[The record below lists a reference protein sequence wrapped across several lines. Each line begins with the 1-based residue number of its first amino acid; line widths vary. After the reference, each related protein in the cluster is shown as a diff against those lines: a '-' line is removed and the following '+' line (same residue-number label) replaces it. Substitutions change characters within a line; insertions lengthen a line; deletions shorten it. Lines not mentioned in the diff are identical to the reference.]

1 MNTHGDFKLKDIGG
15 GLVAVKA
22 IFELGAGQKE
32 GLADVGLRKRLL
44 QALGEE
50 PLVHRMLQKQ
60 TVGQTSTDAELDEER
75 NAVSNLLAGKALAL
89 PLDTTMTVVPL
100 ESGEVALVSLAPL
113 TEELFTAVT
122 ELGEVHALVAP
133 SLQHWTFLPEWAERL
148 PQARVL
154 VAPAALGEDLADKL
168 PTELI
173 ARAEVLIDGSEQ
185 LPGLEG
191 RLLRGAPLN
200 LNEVCFYHKA
210 SETLVVSDAFYGG
223 YKSTSTWF
231 QRLWFK
237 LTKGMKLD
245 SSSLPV
251 YRSERVHSHGSV
263 AEAVACID
271 SMLDDWKFNKIVFAH
286 GTVPLEHD
294 CRNRFQNA
302 WHSLKAGKVD
312 SNVDH
317 YVPSGVACCDGA
329 HQ

>member
-1 MNTHGDFKLKDIGG
+1 MNQIGG
-15 GLVAVKA
+15 GLIAVKA

-44 QALGEE
+44 QSLGED
-50 PLVHRMLQKQ
+50 PLAHLVLQKQ
-60 TVGQTSTDAELDEER
+60 TEGQTSTETELDEER
-75 NAVSNLLAGKALAL
+75 KAVKNLLAGEAL
-89 PLDTTMTVVPL
+89 PLPMDTTMTVVPL
-100 ESGEVALVSLAPL
+100 ESGEIALVSLAPL
-113 TEELFTAVT
+113 TEELFAAVT
-122 ELGEVHALVAP
+122 ALGEVNALVAP

-168 PTELI
+168 PARLT
-173 ARAEVLIDGSEQ
+173 ARAEVLLDGSEQ
-185 LPGLEG
+185 LPGCEG

-251 YRSERVHSHGSV
+251 YRSERVHTHGSV
-263 AEAVACID
+263 TDAVACVD
-271 SMLDDWKFNKIVFAH
+271 SMLEDWDFNKIVFAH
-286 GTVPLEHD
+286 GTVPLED
-294 CRNRFQNA
+294 NCRDHFLNA

-312 SNVDH
+312 SKVDH
-317 YVPSGVACCDGA
+317 YVPGGAACCGGA
-329 HQ
+329 HL